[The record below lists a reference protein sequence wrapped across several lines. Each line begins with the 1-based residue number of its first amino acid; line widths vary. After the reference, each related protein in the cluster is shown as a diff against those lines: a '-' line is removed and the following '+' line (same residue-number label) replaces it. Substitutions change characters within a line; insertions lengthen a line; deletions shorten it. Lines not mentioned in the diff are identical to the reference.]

1 MNTTETLI
9 DIPFDKRHHCW
20 FCGEPSEVKFT
31 FPNGNRVV
39 IDCPHPPLM
48 VPCCTE
54 CCQIARQVT
63 ETSIWSVNYVVKRRL
78 MRKYHKDLAI
88 GLNWTQEELANSQFE
103 GGNFEGFQRS
113 AWFMY
118 EVAQN
123 RVNYLGWPISI
134 DGIELEISTVKTC
147 FTFDGVTYPNVDDA
161 INHYTVNFD
170 LNEAFFK
177 HVLYQLGEHRFS
189 EAVRFCRLQ
198 IGSTPSERMSA
209 LKHAFPEPDSE
220 TEY

>member
-1 MNTTETLI
+1 VNTSETLI

-31 FPNGNRVV
+31 FPHDSH
-39 IDCPHPPLM
+39 IILDCPHPRLM
-48 VPCCTE
+48 VPCCGE
-54 CCQIARQVT
+54 CNQIARQVT
-63 ETSIWSVNYVVKRRL
+63 ESSIWSVNRGVKRRL

-123 RVNYLGWPISI
+123 RVNYLGWPISL
-134 DGIELEISTVKTC
+134 DGVEIELSLVTTC
-147 FTFDGVTYPNVDDA
+147 FIFDGVTYPDIEDA
-161 INHYTVNFD
+161 INHYIINFG
-170 LNEAFFK
+170 LNEALFK
-177 HVLYQLGEHRFS
+177 QVLYQIGEHRFS

-198 IGSTPSERMSA
+198 IGATPSERMLA
-209 LKHAFPEPDSE
+209 LKNAFPES
-220 TEY
+220 